1 MSISIYEY
9 YKIINYKNA
18 IFDEKIYRSNSCRKA
33 VRKNYLV
40 NLKHIS
46 FGKFFIKSSF
56 SELIVTKKMFV
67 NF

>member
-9 YKIINYKNA
+9 YKIINYKST
-18 IFDEKIYRSNSCRKA
+18 IFGENFGKMITQLKA
-33 VRKNYLV
+33 VRKKYLV

-46 FGKFFIKSSF
+46 FGKIFIKSSF
-56 SELIVTKKMFV
+56 SELIVTKIMFV

>member
-9 YKIINYKNA
+9 YKIINYKST
-18 IFDEKIYRSNSCRKA
+18 IFGENFDQMINLLKA
-33 VRKNYLV
+33 VRKKYLV

-46 FGKFFIKSSF
+46 FGKIFIKSSF
-56 SELIVTKKMFV
+56 SELIVTKIMFV